1 LLKAPPS
8 HHVILGEDREYAL
21 CDPGFIPEPSILE
34 VFQNYEEVLLVELT
48 LFISK
53 VQIKSDILNYLI
65 DTGLQTLIP
74 FGFIKASVLKL
85 AHGGHFLPRARPR
98 LLKLFAIKF
107 FDAAIARI
115 LPGMEPLHG
124 YLAALPG
131 DLRDEGAPFVQFR
144 VISRVSR
151 LLQLLELFYAL
162 IIELLVDIR
171 AVCTSDTC
179 KVLGL
184 TEVIGGAADETPI
197 SLSLSELILLSQL
210 RQVVF

>member
-8 HHVILGEDREYAL
+8 HQVILREDREYAL
-21 CDPGFIPEPSILE
+21 CHPGFIPEPCVLE
-34 VFQNYEEVLLVELT
+34 VFQNYEEVLLVKLT

-53 VQIKSDILNYLI
+53 VKMKSDILNYLL

-107 FDAAIARI
+107 LNAASARI
-115 LPGMEPLHG
+115 LPGMKPLHG
-124 YLAALPG
+124 DLAALPG
-131 DLRDEGAPFVQFR
+131 DLRDEGVPFVQFR

-151 LLQLLELFYAL
+151 LLQLLELFHAL
-162 IIELLVDIR
+162 IIELLVNIR
-171 AVCTSDTC
+171 AVGVSDTC

-184 TEVIGGAADETPI
+184 TEVIGGASDETPI
-197 SLSLSELILLSQL
+197 SLGLSEHILLSQL
-210 RQVVF
+210 GQVIF